1 MALRFLP
8 DPGVLGAIDED
19 RAARL
24 LDERAETL
32 ARRGA
37 PEPPAAPP
45 VLLLAVGA
53 ETFGIPLDRVA
64 EVLPAEPPC
73 ALPGSPPAVLGLRA
87 RAGRLHAVLDLAALL
102 GLAARPGGGHGAGP
116 AEIGHAETG
125 HDVLLRPLPGA
136 PPARRLALRVGRV
149 LSAESPVPLPPHRAP
164 ASPGGAVAYHATLP
178 APDAGDGRDAPVVA
192 VLDLDRLLRPL
203 AVPTPTPDPGA

>member
-8 DPGVLGAIDED
+8 DPGILGAIGED

-24 LDERAETL
+24 LEERAEAL

-37 PEPPAAPP
+37 PEPPVAAP

-53 ETFGIPLDRVA
+53 EIFGIPLTQVA

-73 ALPGSPPAVLGLRA
+73 PLPGSPPAVLGLRA

-102 GLAARPGGGHGAGP
+102 GLGAPGGGG
-116 AEIGHAETG
+116 EGHDPG
-125 HDVLLRPLPGA
+125 HDVLLRPLPGL
-136 PPARRLALRVGRV
+136 PAGRRLALRVGRA
-149 LSAESPVPLPPHRAP
+149 LSAESPLPLPPDRAP
-164 ASPGGAVAYHATLP
+164 ASPGGAVAFHATLP
-178 APDAGDGRDAPVVA
+178 VPETGAGPATGPVIA

-203 AVPTPTPDPGA
+203 AAPTSFPDPGA

>member
-8 DPGVLGAIDED
+8 DPGILGAINED

-24 LDERAETL
+24 LEERAEVL

-37 PEPPAAPP
+37 PEPPVAPP
-45 VLLLAVGA
+45 VLVLAVGA

-73 ALPGSPPAVLGLRA
+73 PLPGSPPTVLGLRA

-102 GLAARPGGGHGAGP
+102 GLAGGADPAAGA
-116 AEIGHAETG
+116 G

-136 PPARRLALRVGRV
+136 PLRRRLALRVGRV
-149 LSAESPVPLPPHRAP
+149 LSAESPVRLPPDRAP
-164 ASPGGAVAYHATLP
+164 ASPGGAVAFHATLP
-178 APDAGDGRDAPVVA
+178 AADGQDAPVIA

-203 AVPTPTPDPGA
+203 AVPPPLPDPGA

>member
-8 DPGVLGAIDED
+8 DPGVLGAIGDD

-37 PEPPAAPP
+37 PEPPVAPP

-73 ALPGSPPAVLGLRA
+73 PLPGSPPSVLGLRA

-102 GLAARPGGGHGAGP
+102 GLSGPGGNEP
-116 AEIGHAETG
+116 G

-136 PPARRLALRVGRV
+136 PPGRRLALRVGRA
-149 LSAESPVPLPPHRAP
+149 LSAESPVPLPPDRAP
-164 ASPGGAVAYHATLP
+164 ASPGGAVAFHAALP
-178 APDAGDGRDAPVVA
+178 RPIPGPIPGQDAGDLVLS
-192 VLDLDRLLRPL
+192 VLDLDRLLRPY
-203 AVPTPTPDPGA
+203 AVPTPLSAPRPSDPGA